1 MKINILKSGLFYSIL
16 REIKKSFRERE
27 MIVLTFILPIVVSI
41 ILLSIYGDGSVRKL
55 PVAIFDED
63 RSELSSTMK
72 LAVQSSSAIN
82 VVLYANSMEEIK
94 SAFRA
99 GKIQGAFYFPSHM
112 ESDLKKNRQAYPV
125 LLKNSQNIIC
135 GSFLLKEGQTIFRTF
150 NGGILLKKLRSKGL
164 SEQQALET
172 IKPVSIDA
180 TVLYNASF
188 NYKAFLSPGII
199 FAQLQLFFMI
209 AGLLAVTSELDK
221 RSFRA
226 ALHVSNKSIWSV
238 FLSKIMVLISWAT
251 LTVSIITGI
260 LFKIS
265 GIHIFNYPVLFAVCI
280 LYITASVTIGICLG
294 IILRNTLLSAEIA
307 IFLSMP
313 AFMLSGYTFPQ
324 WAMPNFLVAVSN
336 ILPFTHFFTAYFKIS
351 QMNAPLNYAFGEIN
365 NIFLIILISLLVT
378 LIVSYCNIRTFTA
391 KSKRKNL
398 QNPELE
404 KYPRNLL
411 GILKRELDIIATNPC
426 LLMILLGG
434 PIVYPFLYNSIYF
447 HKIQRDIPVSVVD
460 FDQSEYSRKLISD
473 MDAHELLH
481 VAYKEQNIE
490 EAHDHLKS
498 LSSMAVLIIPKG
510 FEADQKKF
518 KQSRIHTSINNTRFL
533 VASDI
538 NKALGDVI
546 SNYSSY
552 RVQCFFEKAGIN
564 SKQASILSE
573 PIHLNINNCFNMT
586 DSYGDSMIAAL
597 FIIILSQTLLI
608 GISLSMASEREDKR
622 IAELITSSGS
632 SPWKIF
638 TGKGLFYLFLYISYS
653 ALFFTIHSSIYKVP
667 FNGSYP
673 ALFILL
679 TLLFISVIA
688 MSLFFSTFFKS
699 RFMALLV
706 FMVSSYPLFLMSGYA
721 WPLESLP
728 PVLQKLTQIFPSTPF
743 FQAYVVCTKMGG
755 SLSDIKMQVVQISI
769 LGIIYYIFFAIRI
782 GQLKRMYLSPVYPD
796 S

>member
-1 MKINILKSGLFYSIL
+1 
-16 REIKKSFRERE
+16 
-27 MIVLTFILPIVVSI
+27 MIVLTFILPIVVSV

-55 PVAIFDED
+55 PVAVFDED
-63 RSELSSTMK
+63 RSELSGTMK
-72 LAVQSSSAIN
+72 LAVQSSSAMN
-82 VVLYANSMEEIK
+82 VVLHASSMEEIK
-94 SAFRA
+94 NAFKT
-99 GKIQGAFYFPSHM
+99 GKIQGAFYFPYSM
-112 ESDLKKNRQAYPV
+112 ESDIKKNRQAYPV
-125 LLKNSQNIIC
+125 LLKNSQNIIS
-135 GSFLLKEGQTIFRTF
+135 GSFLLKESQTIFRTF

-164 SEQQALET
+164 SEQQAMEI
-172 IKPVSIDA
+172 IKPVSVDA

-188 NYKAFLSPGII
+188 NYKVFLSPGII

-209 AGLLAVTSELDK
+209 AGLLTITREIDK

-226 ALHVSNKSIWSV
+226 ALQIANKSIWSV
-238 FLSKIMVLISWAT
+238 FLSKTVVLVLWAT

-260 LFKIS
+260 LFRIS
-265 GIHIFNYPVLFAVCI
+265 GIHIFNYPVFFAVCI
-280 LYITASVTIGICLG
+280 LYIIASIAIGFCLG
-294 IILRNTLLSAEIA
+294 VILRNTLLSAEIA

-324 WAMPNFLVAVSN
+324 WAMPDILATLSN
-336 ILPFTHFFTAYFKIS
+336 ILPFTHFFTAYFKIA
-351 QMNAPLNYAFGEIN
+351 QMNTPINYAFSEIN
-365 NIFLIILISLLVT
+365 NIIIIVLISLLIT
-378 LIVSYCNIRTFTA
+378 LTVSYCTIRSLIA
-391 KSKRKNL
+391 KSKRKNF
-398 QNPELE
+398 QNTELK
-404 KYPRNLL
+404 KYSPNLA
-411 GILKRELDIIATNPC
+411 GIIKRELDIIATNPC
-426 LLMILLGG
+426 LLMILFGG
-434 PIVYPFLYNSIYF
+434 PLVYPFLYNSIYLQ
-447 HKIQRDIPVSVVD
+447 KMQRDIPVSVVD

-473 MDAHELLH
+473 LDAHELLQ
-481 VAYKEQNIE
+481 VAFKEQNIE

-538 NKALGDVI
+538 NKALGDVV

-552 RVQCFFEKAGIN
+552 RVQNFFEKAGIGR
-564 SKQASILSE
+564 KQASILSE
-573 PIHLNINNCFNMT
+573 PIHLNTNNCFNTT
-586 DSYGDSMIAAL
+586 DSYGDSLIAAL

-608 GISLSMASEREDKR
+608 GVALSMASEREDKR
-622 IAELITSSGS
+622 LSELLTSSRS
-632 SPWKIF
+632 SSLRVLI
-638 TGKGLFYLFLYISYS
+638 GKGLFYLFLYISYS

-667 FNGSYP
+667 FNGSYFT
-673 ALFILL
+673 LFIIL
-679 TLLFISVIA
+679 TLLFVSVIA

-755 SLSDIKMQVVQISI
+755 TLSDIKMQIIQISF
-769 LGIIYYIFFAIRI
+769 LAIIYYILFAARI
-782 GQLKRMYLSPVYPD
+782 SQFKRRELS
-796 S
+796 SNLS